1 MAVTL
6 YSVIGSGG
14 FIGARVTQTL
24 RADGQEVFAPGRSD
38 EVLGRDL
45 GRVFYCAGLTG
56 DYRTRPFETV
66 EAHAGLL
73 SRILE
78 QGRFERLVYL
88 SSTRVYDANPD
99 ANGREEAPLRV
110 NANDPEH
117 LYELSKLLGEN
128 LAVNRSGGRGA
139 AARLSYV
146 FDWTADA
153 RGFLSDWLRRAAE
166 SRDLALDSNPED
178 GRDYIHRDDAVAG
191 LRAILDSGL
200 NGIVNVAAGRTV
212 TNAELA
218 EIFGAAGWGV
228 SFRRAA
234 QGQASPS
241 PDVSRLAALGVQARD
256 VPALI
261 ADYLATL
268 TP

>member
-14 FIGARVTQTL
+14 FIGARVAQTL
-24 RADGQEVFAPGRSD
+24 RADGQEVFTPGRRD

-66 EAHAGLL
+66 EAHVGFL

-78 QGRFERLVYL
+78 HGRFERLVYL

-99 ANGREEAPLRV
+99 AQGREDAPLRV
-110 NANDPEH
+110 NPNESEH

-146 FDWTADA
+146 FDWTQDA
-153 RGFLSDWLRRAAE
+153 AGFLSDWLRRAGE
-166 SRDLALDSNPED
+166 SRDLALDTSAWD

-191 LRAILDSGL
+191 LRAVLDSDL
-200 NGIVNVAAGRTV
+200 NGVVNVAGGRTV

-218 EIFGAAGWGV
+218 HTFRDAGWRV
-228 SFRRAA
+228 TFRRAA
-234 QGQASPS
+234 QGQAPPP
-241 PDVSRLAALGVQARD
+241 PDVSRLTALGLQARD
-256 VPALI
+256 VRALI

-268 TP
+268 RP

>member
-6 YSVIGSGG
+6 YSVIGAGG
-14 FIGARVTQTL
+14 FIGARVAQTL
-24 RADGQEVFAPGRSD
+24 RADGQEVFAPGRGD

-56 DYRTRPFETV
+56 DYRTRPFDTV
-66 EAHAGLL
+66 EAHVGLL

-78 QGRFERLVYL
+78 RGRFERLVYL
-88 SSTRVYDANPD
+88 SSTRVYDANPE
-99 ANGREEAPLRV
+99 AHGREDAPLRV
-110 NANDPEH
+110 NPGDPEH

-128 LAVNRSGGRGA
+128 LTVNRSGGRGA
-139 AARLSYV
+139 AARISYA
-146 FDWTADA
+146 FDWTPDGA
-153 RGFLSDWLRRAAE
+153 GFLSNWLRRAGE
-166 SRDLALDSNPED
+166 SRRLALDTSPGE

-191 LRAILDSGL
+191 LRAILDSDL
-200 NGIVNVAAGRTV
+200 NGLVNVAAGRVV

-218 EIFGAAGWGV
+218 EIFAAAGWRV
-228 SFRRAA
+228 TFRRLANM
-234 QGQASPS
+234 QAPLP

-256 VPALI
+256 VRALI

-268 TP
+268 RP